1 MSKKTDSNYLHSNCS
16 DKKIW
21 SDEAPLQQ
29 ETIPKDR
36 DCVIKPVITMTVEH
50 VEIPLDDQSYLSP
63 KIKRNTAIFDSVPF
77 YLTKVVFSLLI

>member
-36 DCVIKPVITMTVEH
+36 DCVIKPVITMSGNP
-50 VEIPLDDQSYLSP
+50 I
-63 KIKRNTAIFDSVPF
+63 R
-77 YLTKVVFSLLI
+77 

>member
-50 VEIPLDDQSYLSP
+50 VELPLDDQS
-63 KIKRNTAIFDSVPF
+63 
-77 YLTKVVFSLLI
+77 